1 MQLHLKSLSLIETKY
16 WKSIQCNQVQL
27 RDDKWKFVKNIT
39 IDETAL
45 EMMKSFWIIVNI
57 SDDSLFPNNIEWS
70 L

>member
-1 MQLHLKSLSLIETKY
+1 MQLHLKALSLIETKY

-27 RDDKWKFVKNIT
+27 RDDKWKFVKNIS

-45 EMMKSFWIIVNI
+45 EMMKSFWIIVTI
-57 SDDSLFPNNIEWS
+57 SDDSLFPNT